1 MRLQKQFYNRVL
13 EYNMFTSKFLNG
25 LLNYSLLL
33 LIATTLAI
41 APIMTQYALAAEVIS
56 TFDAKSK
63 VTSSTISGMPLNAQN
78 YVSYIRGGWYVMDII
93 AGTSSTHADLDKNA
107 AITDNGNIIIM
118 TSTVTSSTISGLAV
132 GDQVKCTFD
141 NTIAVQTCSNLSKG
155 TSSITSM
162 WFFDVRRQTIADE
175 DTTAPT
181 VSITAPANGATIS
194 GTISVTASA
203 SDNVGVT
210 KVAFYVDGVL
220 KGTDTASPYSYS
232 LGTSTLTNAAH
243 TIKAIAYDAANNQ
256 RTHQISVTVSNGGSS
271 TTDTTPPS
279 VTFIDPENGETIA
292 GSLPVQIS
300 ATDNAGVKVV
310 YFYVDGTYKGSD
322 YSAPYVFNFDA
333 TAYAVG
339 SHMLKAKAFDSSNN
353 QNSKEISIAV
363 SNVVSDTTA
372 PTVSITAPANGAT
385 ISGTISVTAS
395 ASDNVGVTKVAFYV
409 DGVLKG
415 TDTAS
420 PYSYSLGTS
429 TLTNAAHTIKAIA
442 YDAANNQGTR
452 QISVTVSNPIA
463 DTTAPTV
470 TLTSPSNG
478 ATIKGIVTVTASAS
492 DNVGVSKVAFYVDN
506 VLKSTDTSS
515 PFSYSLDTN
524 TLSNAAH
531 TIKAIAY
538 DAANNQANHQISVT
552 VSNTVADTAAPTVSI
567 TSPANGATVKGTITI
582 SASASDN
589 VGVTKVA
596 FYVDGVLKSTD
607 TTSAYSYSLDT
618 TTLSNAAHTIKAIA
632 YDAANNQRT
641 HQISVTVSNDKTAP
655 VVQAPPNRVVEATSS
670 GGAVVNYPAATA
682 TDNIGVTYGPV
693 CTPASGSL
701 FRVGVTTVTCTAKDA
716 AGNTGSATFTVT
728 VKDTT
733 APTVVIDQPVDGS
746 TVRGIVAVKIS
757 ATDNTVISKVE
768 VYLDGTLYRTL
779 TILV

>member
-1 MRLQKQFYNRVL
+1 
-13 EYNMFTSKFLNG
+13 
-25 LLNYSLLL
+25 
-33 LIATTLAI
+33 
-41 APIMTQYALAAEVIS
+41 
-56 TFDAKSK
+56 
-63 VTSSTISGMPLNAQN
+63 
-78 YVSYIRGGWYVMDII
+78 
-93 AGTSSTHADLDKNA
+93 
-107 AITDNGNIIIM
+107 
-118 TSTVTSSTISGLAV
+118 
-132 GDQVKCTFD
+132 
-141 NTIAVQTCSNLSKG
+141 
-155 TSSITSM
+155 
-162 WFFDVRRQTIADE
+162 
-175 DTTAPT
+175 
-181 VSITAPANGATIS
+181 
-194 GTISVTASA
+194 
-203 SDNVGVT
+203 
-210 KVAFYVDGVL
+210 
-220 KGTDTASPYSYS
+220 
-232 LGTSTLTNAAH
+232 
-243 TIKAIAYDAANNQ
+243 
-256 RTHQISVTVSNGGSS
+256 
-271 TTDTTPPS
+271 
-279 VTFIDPENGETIA
+279 
-292 GSLPVQIS
+292 
-300 ATDNAGVKVV
+300 
-310 YFYVDGTYKGSD
+310 
-322 YSAPYVFNFDA
+322 
-333 TAYAVG
+333 
-339 SHMLKAKAFDSSNN
+339 
-353 QNSKEISIAV
+353 
-363 SNVVSDTTA
+363 
-372 PTVSITAPANGAT
+372 
-385 ISGTISVTAS
+385 
-395 ASDNVGVTKVAFYV
+395 
-409 DGVLKG
+409 
-415 TDTAS
+415 
-420 PYSYSLGTS
+420 
-429 TLTNAAHTIKAIA
+429 LTNAAHTIKAIA

-779 TILV
+779 TTAPYSFNWDTSAVKNGSHVFSVKAIDIYGNAATDSVNLPDSSRLFCSNCPYQKYRR